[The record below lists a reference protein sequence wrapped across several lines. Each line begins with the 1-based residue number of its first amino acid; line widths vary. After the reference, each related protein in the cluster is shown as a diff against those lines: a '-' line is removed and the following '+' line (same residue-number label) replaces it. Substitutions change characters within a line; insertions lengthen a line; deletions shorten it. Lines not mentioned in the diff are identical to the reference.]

1 MMSGQGILIQ
11 ASAVAI
17 EGRAL
22 LIEGPPGS
30 GKSTLALE
38 LIDRGAQL
46 IGDDGVT
53 LRREGERLIACPPPN
68 ISGLIEIRGV
78 GLPRLPTVEAPVA
91 LGISLVA
98 EAERLPE
105 HAELRELSGVSI
117 PWLPL
122 LQSASS
128 LPLRAEWAM
137 RLHGLGA
144 P

>member
-1 MMSGQGILIQ
+1 MNQQSTLIQ

-17 EGRAL
+17 DGWAL

-38 LIDRGAQL
+38 LIDRGAKL
-46 IGDDGVT
+46 IGDDGVS
-53 LRREGERLIACPPPN
+53 LRRENERLVASPPPN

-78 GLPRLPTVEAPVA
+78 GLATLPTVEAPVA
-91 LGISLVA
+91 LGLSLVE

-105 HAELRELSGVSI
+105 NTELRDLLGVRI
-117 PWLPL
+117 PWLPV
-122 LQSASS
+122 LQSANS
-128 LPLRAEWAM
+128 LALRAEWAM
-137 RLHGLGA
+137 RLHGLNA